1 MYNAAMC
8 SEATRITLSGVV
20 VMFCVALCS
29 EVLWSSLLSGHFLLV
44 NVAWRSDAVNA
55 SAVLYHAAMC
65 GDASVKLLAV
75 PGNEY
80 PAAMCSDVMV
90 KELLAVPGNEYPAA
104 LCSDVMAKPLAA
116 LVNTAMRCETVDAY
130 AVMYHAAMCSDD
142 DVELLA
148 VPGNVYPA
156 AMCSDVMVK
165 ALAALVNAALRGETV
180 DAYEGMHHAAMC
192 SDADV
197 ELLAAPGNEYPAALK
212 RETPR
217 SAVCLMPLASDS
229 QTTLNGHEDA
239 THSTAKAT
247 ALVQHVLHQFASQ
260 FQTESAYTTMSIPVA
275 LAASAD
281 LSRR

>member
-1 MYNAAMC
+1 MALDVFLLQGAYAVMYNAAMC
-8 SEATRITLSGVV
+8 SEATRITLSGVAI
-20 VMFCVALCS
+20 MFSAALCS

-44 NVAWRSDAVNA
+44 NAARRSDALNA
-55 SAVLYHAAMC
+55 SAILYHAAMC

-80 PAAMCSDVMV
+80 PAAMCSDVTV
-90 KELLAVPGNEYPAA
+90 QELLAVLGNEYPAA
-104 LCSDVMAKPLAA
+104 MCSDIMVKPLAA
-116 LVNTAMRCETVDAY
+116 LVSAAMRCETVDAY

-156 AMCSDVMVK
+156 AMCSDVMVS
-165 ALAALVNAALRGETV
+165 
-180 DAYEGMHHAAMC
+180 DAYEVMFHAAMC
-192 SDADV
+192 SDAEV

-212 RETPR
+212 HETPR

-247 ALVQHVLHQFASQ
+247 ALVQHIWHQFASQ
-260 FQTESAYTTMSIPVA
+260 FAYPTMSIPAA